1 MVTPGPVPPQPLT
14 CGVDQYQCVYYFQC
28 LPKSWRCDDE
38 LDCAD
43 GSDEES
49 CLGQV
54 PGTIPPQGGCPTGQ
68 YRCLNHSCLP
78 SILRC
83 DGVPDCPEGEDEY
96 SCRECAFA
104 SVKLFKPFKDREP
117 SSPTPPPPL
126 LPPPALQQC
135 KLGELVC
142 EASPGCIPLD
152 KRCDRSADCLP
163 FHADESSC
171 HGNVPL
177 RVLSFKT
184 FSVTRTA
191 VDDFPALVRQ
201 KRPSF
206 GDGLKRAHLFR
217 MFILQHTTEL
227 SCGVPPRLP
236 ALPGLGCCCSLPAS
250 LRTSDHLVTT
260 NCQNR
265 LWIFRN
271 ESKPHI
277 QPPLGAK

>member
-96 SCRECAFA
+96 SCREFAFA
-104 SVKLFKPFKDREP
+104 SVKLFKHFKDHEP
-117 SSPTPPPPL
+117 SSPPPPPTPNSFCL
-126 LPPPALQQC
+126 HQLCSNANWENWC
-135 KLGELVC
+135 VKLRPVVF
-142 EASPGCIPLD
+142 
-152 KRCDRSADCLP
+152 RS
-163 FHADESSC
+163 
-171 HGNVPL
+171 
-177 RVLSFKT
+177 T
-184 FSVTRTA
+184 SVAT
-191 VDDFPALVRQ
+191 
-201 KRPSF
+201 
-206 GDGLKRAHLFR
+206 
-217 MFILQHTTEL
+217 
-227 SCGVPPRLP
+227 
-236 ALPGLGCCCSLPAS
+236 ALPTACLFTLMSPAAMVTFTYVSSLSRFSPSHKLRLMIS
-250 LRTSDHLVTT
+250 LHCFVKRGRILETT
-260 NCQNR
+260 
-265 LWIFRN
+265 
-271 ESKPHI
+271 
-277 QPPLGAK
+277 